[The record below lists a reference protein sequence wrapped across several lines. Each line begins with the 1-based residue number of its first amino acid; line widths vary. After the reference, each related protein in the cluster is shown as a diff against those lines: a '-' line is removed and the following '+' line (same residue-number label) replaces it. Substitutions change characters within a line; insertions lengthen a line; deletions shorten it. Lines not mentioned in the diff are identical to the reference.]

1 MSVIFSRL
9 VTETNWRSEH
19 RSSVIH
25 RSLGTQT
32 TWRLEQRLSV
42 IELFT
47 EVWGHRRLGDLSI
60 DRQLFTGL
68 GIRSWWLV

>member
-25 RSLGTQT
+25 RSLGTQM
-32 TWRLEQRLSV
+32 TWRSEHRSSV
-42 IELFT
+42 IHRSL
-47 EVWGHRRLGDLSI
+47 GKQRRLGDPSI
-60 DRQLFTGL
+60 DYQLLTDRDHLEIGA
-68 GIRSWWLV
+68 